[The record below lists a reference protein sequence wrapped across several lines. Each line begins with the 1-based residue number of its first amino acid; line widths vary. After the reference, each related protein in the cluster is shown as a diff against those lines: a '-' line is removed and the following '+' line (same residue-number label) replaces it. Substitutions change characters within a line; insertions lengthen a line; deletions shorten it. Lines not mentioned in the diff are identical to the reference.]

1 MSETGTF
8 GVEPYYPIVGFY
20 FTVSFSGIS
29 NEVDSKFKEVSG
41 LEIKLETIPVKA
53 GGDDGTSFELPEKTT
68 FSNLV
73 LSRGL
78 LSADSALTKW
88 CYAWL
93 LNDYNQPRNRMDI
106 FLKLLNEQ
114 GNPVFTWQFI
124 QAYPIGIKIG
134 GFNAMAEG
142 SAAIMIETLT
152 FKYSNIKIVN
162 L

>member
-1 MSETGTF
+1 MSLEGTF
-8 GVEPYYPIVGFY
+8 GKEPYYPMVGFY

-41 LEIKLETIPVKA
+41 LEIKLETITVKP
-53 GGDDGTSFELPEKTT
+53 GGDVNTHYELPNQTT
-68 FSNLV
+68 FSDLV

-78 LSADSALTKW
+78 LSADSSLTQW

-93 LNDYNQPRNRMDI
+93 LNDYSQPRRKMDI

-114 GNPVFTWQFI
+114 GNPVFSWQFI
-124 QAYPIGIKIG
+124 QAYPVGLKIG

-142 SAAIMIETLT
+142 SAAIMVETITLR
-152 FKYSNIKIVN
+152 YSNINIVN
-162 L
+162 M